1 MSYRSRLALGA
12 VALASATLASGLA
25 VAATAPAPSKPVDA
39 ARFYTGVWHEIGRRP
54 MSITDGCVAG
64 ATEYHLK
71 SPTTLDVLDTCHAK
85 TPDGKIK
92 AIGGPA
98 EILDP
103 GENAKIH
110 VSYRIF
116 GPFRLG
122 WDYWVLDH
130 ADDYSWFISSDP
142 KFKNLWIYTRD
153 ADIGPELRR
162 SLVER
167 ARGLGYDVSKL
178 EFPAQP

>member
-1 MSYRSRLALGA
+1 MNERRRRGFA
-12 VALASATLASGLA
+12 VTALAAATLASGLA

-54 MSITDGCVAG
+54 MTITNGCVAG
-64 ATEYHLK
+64 ATEYRLK
-71 SPTTLDVLDTCHAK
+71 TPTTLDVRDTCHDK

-98 EILDP
+98 TILDP

-110 VSYRIF
+110 VSYSLF
-116 GPFRLG
+116 GPFKAG
-122 WDYWVLDH
+122 IDYWVLDH

-142 KFKNLWIYTRD
+142 TFKNLWIYSRD
-153 ADIGPELRR
+153 PDISPQLRQ
-162 SLVER
+162 SLIER
-167 ARGLGYDVSKL
+167 ARSLGYDVGKL

>member
-1 MSYRSRLALGA
+1 MPERRRVGLGA
-12 VALASATLASGLA
+12 VVFAAATLASGMAL
-25 VAATAPAPSKPVDA
+25 AATAPAPSKPVDA
-39 ARFYTGVWHEIGRRP
+39 ARFYSGVWHEIGRRP
-54 MSITDGCVAG
+54 MSITNGCVAG

-71 SPTTLDVLDTCHAK
+71 SPTTLDVRDTCHDK
-85 TPDGKIK
+85 TPNGKIK

-98 EILDP
+98 TILDP

-110 VSYRIF
+110 VSYRLF
-116 GPFRLG
+116 GPFKAG
-122 WDYWVLDH
+122 VDYWVLDH

-142 KFKNLWIYTRD
+142 TFKNLWIYTRD
-153 ADIGPELRR
+153 PDISPQLRQ

-167 ARGLGYDVSKL
+167 ARGLGYDVTKL

>member
-1 MSYRSRLALGA
+1 MYERQRLGLGA
-12 VALASATLASGLA
+12 AVLAASTLASGVAL
-25 VAATAPAPSKPVDA
+25 AATAPAPSKPVDA
-39 ARFYTGVWHEIGRRP
+39 ARFYTGLWHEIGRRP

-64 ATEYHLK
+64 ATAYHLT
-71 SPTTLDVLDTCHAK
+71 SPTTLDVSDTCHDK

-92 AIGGPA
+92 VIGGPA
-98 EILDP
+98 RILDP

-153 ADIGPELRR
+153 ADISPQLRQ
-162 SLVER
+162 SLIER

>member
-1 MSYRSRLALGA
+1 MPDRRRLGLRALALA
-12 VALASATLASGLA
+12 AATLSSGAAL
-25 VAATAPAPSKPVDA
+25 AATAPAPSKPVDA

-54 MSITDGCVAG
+54 MAITNGCVAG
-64 ATEYHLK
+64 ATEYHLT
-71 SPTTLDVLDTCHAK
+71 SPTTLDVRDTCHDK
-85 TPDGKIK
+85 TPNGKIK

-98 EILDP
+98 RILDP

-116 GPFRLG
+116 GPFRAG
-122 WDYWVLDH
+122 IDYWVLDH

-142 KFKNLWIYTRD
+142 TFKNLWIYTRD
-153 ADIGPELRR
+153 ADISPQLRQ
-162 SLVER
+162 SLTDR
-167 ARGLGYDVSKL
+167 ARSLGYDVSKL